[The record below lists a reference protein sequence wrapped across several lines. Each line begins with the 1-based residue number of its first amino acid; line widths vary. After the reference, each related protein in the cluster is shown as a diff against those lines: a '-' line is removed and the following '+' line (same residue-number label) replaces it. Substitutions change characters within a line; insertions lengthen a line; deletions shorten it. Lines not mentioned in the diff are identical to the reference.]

1 MDSFKY
7 EVGIFNINVLN
18 EIDKFF
24 INNPSKSLKL
34 IIDNTRA
41 INLSTASSLLKY
53 KNLVIQ
59 VKGPFN
65 DNFLKK
71 YQINKYVSKENLYTP
86 FTFYLIIKEIEK
98 LEKEVFKALKPLPK
112 VFMIYDILRTKMKVY
127 LEEEINGL
135 EGLITRKINPM
146 GESLILKEFL
156 DRLMIPNKLIFTTDY
171 RVAFNLIKINKY
183 YYLLDLPGDT
193 YKFQNNLYSKIEG
206 FSNMDKRKFMNMYSF
221 NKEEGINNLDFIT
234 ILNSET
240 INILRS
246 LTIPKQINTTY
257 LILNRKDTSSIVM
270 AKMNNDKYMEEG
282 LNRYFIADIYKG
294 FRFNNPKVFYTRSD
308 LLSLGDNINLLSD
321 SFLGRERLNNLYNNH
336 NYNLGILNSDLSFRD
351 DKDKY
356 SSNLSIRIYK
366 KNNGG
371 SVILE
376 KTYQNNLFFYNYY
389 ELYFGEDKDMHFFQG
404 EIITSSDL
412 FSIPESYDNMVAN
425 KFLGL
430 DRVVYHIK
438 YLGGYLGY
446 FKIK

>member
-71 YQINKYVSKENLYTP
+71 YQINKYASKENLYNP

-127 LEEEINGL
+127 LDEEINGL

-156 DRLMIPNKLIFTTDY
+156 DRLMIPNKLIFTSDY

>member
-24 INNPSKSLKL
+24 INNPSKSLKV

-71 YQINKYVSKENLYTP
+71 YQINKYASKENLYNP

-156 DRLMIPNKLIFTTDY
+156 DRLEIPNKLIFTSDY

-234 ILNSET
+234 ILNGET

-438 YLGGYLGY
+438 YLDGYLGY